1 MNKNKLD
8 QKIAILGGGQLG
20 KMLLQAGSRLG
31 LNLSVMDADK
41 SYPAAFI
48 SPYFICGDIRDYDD
62 VLNFGM
68 KADIITIEI
77 ENVNIEALE
86 ELEKRG
92 KKVFPQPEIL
102 KIIKDKGKQKMFYE
116 GNHFPSSDF
125 ALYSNIEEIKKDVE
139 SGLVK
144 MPFVQKLRSD
154 GYDGRGVMVVK
165 KSENLDQLFTQE
177 CVVEDFVDFEKEIS
191 VIVARNPSGDITA
204 FAAVEMHFHDTANL
218 VEFLF
223 CPANINSDVEE
234 KAEKLAM
241 EIASTF
247 GIIGL
252 LAVEMFV
259 DKSGNILVNEVAPRP
274 HNSGHHTIEA
284 SSISQ
289 YEMHLRAILD
299 LPLGRPNSIRPAVV
313 VNLLGENGYI
323 GNPIYENIEKCLEID
338 GIYPHI
344 YGKRETRP
352 FRKMGHVNIL
362 GDNLSDTIEKAK
374 FVQKTLKVKA

>member
-1 MNKNKLD
+1 LNKNKLD

-165 KSENLDQLFTQE
+165 KSEDLDQLFTQE

-204 FAAVEMHFHDTANL
+204 FAAVEMHFHATANL

-252 LAVEMFV
+252 LSVEMFV

-323 GNPIYENIEKCLEID
+323 GSPIYENIEKCLEID

>member
-204 FAAVEMHFHDTANL
+204 FAAVEMHFHSTANL